1 MITANALSHNGN
13 ALSLHAALASVSR
26 NHRFPSCAIPASEVR
41 ASVTCV
47 VVLVVL
53 VYNTVTARP

>member
-1 MITANALSHNGN
+1 MEVDDEHEHHG
-13 ALSLHAALASVSR
+13 SVAR

-47 VVLVVL
+47 VVLVYEVSAL
-53 VYNTVTARP
+53 ANWCV